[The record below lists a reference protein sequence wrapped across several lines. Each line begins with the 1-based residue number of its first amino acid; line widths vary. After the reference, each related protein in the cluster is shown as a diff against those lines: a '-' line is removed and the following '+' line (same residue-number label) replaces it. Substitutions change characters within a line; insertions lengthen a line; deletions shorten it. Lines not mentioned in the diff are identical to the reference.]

1 MKPFHILHK
10 LLCIAAVIAVTV
22 MSGCAG
28 REGPSGGPGGYTDQG
43 PEITEGGAIFR
54 YFDQDA
60 EKVYLT
66 GDFNNWSPASDP
78 MIDRNGDG
86 EWTLFYPLSAG
97 TYEYKFIVDGVYWIE
112 DPKNPNGVSD
122 GFDGRNSV
130 IIVPQSTIN
139 Q

>member
-1 MKPFHILHK
+1 MKPTILLQK
-10 LLCIAAVIAVTV
+10 LLCFVALVVLAV
-22 MSGCAG
+22 SCGCAG
-28 REGPSGGPGGYTDQG
+28 GGRPGASSGGYSDQG

-60 EKVYLT
+60 KKVHLA

-86 EWTLFYPLSAG
+86 EWTLFYPLSPG
-97 TYEYKFIVDGVYWIE
+97 TYEYKFVVDGVYWIA

-122 GFDGRNSV
+122 GFDSRNSV
-130 IIVPQSTIN
+130 IIVKNNNIK
-139 Q
+139 